1 MNVEKHFSN
10 MCKRGRRWG
19 KFRKDGGVNLEGI
32 RYDTKAKLRP
42 KVKMCEKIG
51 LVIEKANVLRT
62 SEKMAVN
69 LRVCFEGINLLKI
82 TIGA

>member
-1 MNVEKHFSN
+1 MSLRENERRENSSEK
-10 MCKRGRRWG
+10 M
-19 KFRKDGGVNLEGI
+19 L

>member
-1 MNVEKHFSN
+1 MFL
-10 MCKRGRRWG
+10 R
-19 KFRKDGGVNLEGI
+19 LEGEGESFLSGNLHRMYTI

-51 LVIEKANVLRT
+51 LVIEKANALRT

>member
-1 MNVEKHFSN
+1 MSLRENEPRENSSEK
-10 MCKRGRRWG
+10 M
-19 KFRKDGGVNLEGI
+19 L

-51 LVIEKANVLRT
+51 LVIEKANALRT